1 MEHKSELDSIKVTY
15 ARMQAQLDE
24 THRLLNEEHRRR
36 FRLEDDSTRLNME
49 LARIKDLE
57 AKLGQER

>member
-1 MEHKSELDSIKVTY
+1 MEHKAELDAIKVTY

-36 FRLEDDSTRLNME
+36 FRLEVFPSSEE
-49 LARIKDLE
+49 LL
-57 AKLGQER
+57 LF